1 MFGLF
6 YWSSDF
12 KKLKSN
18 AKSIY
23 GWYPLSFCE
32 DTLSVVGFCVDGS
45 DLCKVVI
52 VDICVDGGDEKDRTL
67 FLPFCE
73 FEFSD
78 ELSVLLRDRVGLLLE
93 NP

>member
-18 AKSIY
+18 AKSKY

-52 VDICVDGGDEKDRTL
+52 VDICVDGGDEKDRTVKKII
-67 FLPFCE
+67 F
-73 FEFSD
+73 FSYH
-78 ELSVLLRDRVGLLLE
+78 
-93 NP
+93 